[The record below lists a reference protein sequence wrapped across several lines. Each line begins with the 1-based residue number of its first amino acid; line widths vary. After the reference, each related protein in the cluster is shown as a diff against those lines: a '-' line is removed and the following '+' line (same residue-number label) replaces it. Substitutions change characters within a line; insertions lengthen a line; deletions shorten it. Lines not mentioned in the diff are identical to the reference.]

1 VDRGI
6 YRTCLLGLGFAA
18 LTEKLTQFR
27 YNLQRRTEGIGR
39 YGLTPALEQAGIEK
53 AVAARLDEAR
63 PDPASLGRLLS

>member
-1 VDRGI
+1 MDRGI

-53 AVAARLDEAR
+53 AVAA
-63 PDPASLGRLLS
+63 